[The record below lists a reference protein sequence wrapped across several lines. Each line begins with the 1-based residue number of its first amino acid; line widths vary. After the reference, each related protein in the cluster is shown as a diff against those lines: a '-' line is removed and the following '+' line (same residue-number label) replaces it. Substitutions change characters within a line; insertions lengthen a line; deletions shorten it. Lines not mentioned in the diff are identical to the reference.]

1 MYLHKITNEDKNE
14 LLKRARNLS
23 FEMVE
28 LELRKDK
35 FIGPIKNKAHPNQ
48 HIIIVSLNNYPCIVP
63 FVVDGD
69 IWFLKTIY
77 PSRKYKGKI

>member
-1 MYLHKITNEDKNE
+1 MDIKLKWNEDKNE
-14 LLKRARNLS
+14 LLKRTRNVS

-28 LELRKDK
+28 LELRQDR

-48 HIIIVSLNNYPCIVP
+48 YIIVVSLNDYPSIVP